1 MKKTLVALAVLA
13 ASGASFAQVTLSG
26 EFAYGFLATT
36 DGAGNTASG
45 LGIDTG
51 LLVFS
56 AKEDLGQGYMAE
68 VTMKTDSSSGRSG
81 TITNDDQTL
90 ALTTPVGK
98 ITMGSWRP
106 GEYLS
111 AISGRET
118 WYGLDNRVTSA
129 RSTRDSIGIAIPVTK
144 EISLSATYF
153 EPAGLI
159 GEGSGTAGTSAQ
171 QNTVYSASYRSGKLV
186 AGLSA
191 ITYNNV
197 TSSDATL
204 KGITRGG
211 ANYDFGFLKAGLG
224 LQVANHGGGG
234 TNTQTMVSFSA
245 PLGPVSLNAAWASN
259 NVDVSST
266 SALSSL
272 NGTRTGYML
281 GAQYNLSKRTYGILN
296 YGSWLGTGA
305 AVAGGAAGSS
315 YGAQNNNLT
324 ALTLVHDF

>member
-26 EFAYGFLATT
+26 EYAFGFSTKT

-68 VTMKTDSSSGRSG
+68 VTMKTDSSGGRSAS
-81 TITNDDQTL
+81 ITNDDQIL
-90 ALTTPVGK
+90 SLTTPFAK
-98 ITMGSWRP
+98 ITMGSWKP

-118 WYGLDNRVTSA
+118 WYGLDGRVTSS
-129 RSTRDSIGIAIPVTK
+129 RSVRDSIGVAVPVTK
-144 EISLSATYF
+144 EISLSATYY
-153 EPAGLI
+153 EPSNAI

-171 QNTVYSASYRSGKLV
+171 QSNVYSATYKTGKLT

-191 ITYNNV
+191 VTYSNV
-197 TSSDATL
+197 GNDDSTF
-204 KGITRGG
+204 KGVTRGG
-211 ANYDFGFLKAGLG
+211 ANYDFGFVKAGLG
-224 LQVANHGGGG
+224 LQVTNHAGGG

-245 PLGPVSLNAAWASN
+245 PVGPVSLNAAWASN
-259 NVDVSST
+259 NVDVVST
-266 SALSSL
+266 STLAAAA
-272 NGTRTGYML
+272 GVRTGYML

-296 YGSWLGTGA
+296 YGSWKN
-305 AVAGGAAGSS
+305 AVAD
-315 YGAQNNNLT
+315 AQNTSLT